1 MKKLFTILCVS
12 LLSVGVF
19 AQAETEAGTFIMQM
33 GGDGI
38 SFSSTS
44 VSSADNG
51 SAYGDFDDT
60 YDKIN
65 TATFGINTMAGFFV
79 ADGLAIGLR
88 FALSSS
94 TTTVELSSDL
104 IGATDPDDQVSTS
117 LTIAPVVRYYFGE
130 SGVWS
135 QVSYGFG
142 STGDGDSDTEDP
154 SVSELGFGAGYAIS
168 LNDYVS
174 LNPMIVY
181 KLNTTKIK
189 DGGMDLDG
197 SDADSVTKSGIFAF
211 GLSLNVHLGR

>member
-1 MKKLFTILCVS
+1 MKKLFTIIFAT

-38 SFSSTS
+38 SFSSQS
-44 VSSADNG
+44 VTSADNG
-51 SAYGDFDDT
+51 SAYGDFDDS

-65 TATFGINTMAGFFV
+65 TSTFGINTMTGYFV

-94 TTTVELSSDL
+94 TRTIELSSDL
-104 IGATDPDDQVSTS
+104 IGAIDPDDVASTS
-117 LTIAPVVRYYFGE
+117 MTIAPVLRYYFGE

-142 STGDGDSDTEDP
+142 SAGDGDSDTEDP

-174 LNPMIVY
+174 LNPFLVY
-181 KLNTTKIK
+181 KLNTTTVK
-189 DGGMDLDG
+189 DMGMDLNG

>member
-1 MKKLFTILCVS
+1 MKKIFTILCVS

-19 AQAETEAGTFIMQM
+19 AQAETEAGTFLLQM

-38 SFSSTS
+38 GFSSES
-44 VSSADNG
+44 QSSWEGQGDV
-51 SAYGDFDDT
+51 DFDDV
-60 YDKIN
+60 YDKVN
-65 TATFGINTMAGFFV
+65 SSTFGINTMAGFFA

-94 TTTVELSSDL
+94 TTTIEFASDL
-104 IGATDPDDQVSTS
+104 NQDDPDAQTSTS
-117 LTIAPVVRYYFGE
+117 LIIAPVVRYYFGE

-142 STGDGDSDTEDP
+142 STSDGDSDTEDP

-174 LNPMIVY
+174 LNPLVYY
-181 KLNTTKIK
+181 KLKSTKIK
-189 DGGMDLDG
+189 DGGVDSDG
-197 SDADSVTKSGIFAF
+197 DEADYVGKSGVFAF

>member
-1 MKKLFTILCVS
+1 MKKLFTIMCVT
-12 LLSVGVF
+12 LFSVGVF

-38 SFSSTS
+38 SFSSSSVTS
-44 VSSADNG
+44 MDGIGDS
-51 SAYGDFDDT
+51 DFDDI
-60 YDKIN
+60 YDKQS
-65 TATFGINTMAGFFV
+65 TSTFGINTMAGFFV

-88 FALSSS
+88 FASSSS
-94 TTTVELSSDL
+94 TTVIEYSSDAP
-104 IGATDPDDQVSTS
+104 IEDPDDVVATS
-117 LTIAPVVRYYFGE
+117 MTIAPVVRYYFGE

-154 SVSELGFGAGYAIS
+154 STSDLGFGAGYAIS

-174 LNPMIVY
+174 LNPYLIY
-181 KLNTTKIK
+181 KLSTMKIK
-189 DGGMDLDG
+189 DGGVDKDFEE
-197 SDADSVTKSGIFAF
+197 ADYVTKSGVFAF

>member
-1 MKKLFTILCVS
+1 M
-12 LLSVGVF
+12 
-19 AQAETEAGTFIMQM
+19 
-33 GGDGI
+33 
-38 SFSSTS
+38 
-44 VSSADNG
+44 
-51 SAYGDFDDT
+51 
-60 YDKIN
+60 
-65 TATFGINTMAGFFV
+65 
-79 ADGLAIGLR
+79 
-88 FALSSS
+88 SSS

>member
-1 MKKLFTILCVS
+1 MKKLFTIICVT

-19 AQAETEAGTFIMQM
+19 AQVETEAGTFIMQM

-38 SFSSTS
+38 SFSSSSVTS
-44 VSSADNG
+44 MDG
-51 SAYGDFDDT
+51 IGDTDLDDVL
-60 YDKIN
+60 DKQS
-65 TATFGINTMAGFFV
+65 TSTFGINTMAGFFV

-117 LTIAPVVRYYFGE
+117 LTIAPIVRYYFGE

>member
-1 MKKLFTILCVS
+1 MKKLFTILCAT

-19 AQAETEAGTFIMQM
+19 AQAETEAGTFLLQM

-38 SFSSTS
+38 SFSSSS
-44 VSSADNG
+44 VTSADNG
-51 SAYGDFDDT
+51 SAYGDFDDS

-65 TATFGINTMAGFFV
+65 TSTFGINTMAGFFV

-94 TTTVELSSDL
+94 TTTTEYSSDSPFE
-104 IGATDPDDQVSTS
+104 DPDDVVATS

-142 STGDGDSDTEDP
+142 SAGDGDSDTEDP

-174 LNPMIVY
+174 LNPSLIY
-181 KLNTTKIK
+181 KLNTTTIK
-189 DGGMDLDG
+189 DAGMNLDG
-197 SDADSVTKSGIFAF
+197 SDADNVTKSGIFAF

>member
-1 MKKLFTILCVS
+1 MKKLFTIMCAT

-38 SFSSTS
+38 SFSSKS
-44 VSSADNG
+44 VTSADNG
-51 SAYGDFDDT
+51 SAYGDFDDS

-65 TATFGINTMAGFFV
+65 TSTFGINTMTGYFV

-94 TTTVELSSDL
+94 TTVIEYASDL
-104 IGATDPDDQVSTS
+104 NQDDPDDQVSTS
-117 LTIAPVVRYYFGE
+117 MTIAPVLRYYFGE

-174 LNPMIVY
+174 LNPSLVY
-181 KLNTTKIK
+181 KLNTITVK
-189 DGGMDLDG
+189 DMGMDLDG
-197 SDADSVTKSGIFAF
+197 SDADNVTKSGIFAF